1 MFNIVTDVN
10 GKCEVVKTFNDYFE
24 ACDYMNDYIYK
35 NMNSVSARHY
45 WIEKV

>member
-10 GKCEVVKTFNDYFE
+10 GKYEVVKTFNDYFE